1 MIFIR
6 IFVINIVKM
15 TSLTNLCYISI
26 AQTIEE
32 APPMIQEMI
41 VQETSK
47 YMEKKAIK
55 RAKPKAEKKALK
67 KAERLF
73 TENLPDL
80 ISEILSDLMR
90 LMVSP
95 TGEHIDY
102 YSKYSK
108 LPRHVVRCAI
118 RTAEETARTLDNI
131 EVTAFRLYGRQ
142 LCRQCGSCS
151 NPVNMEI
158 GYSSDE
164 EYY

>member
-1 MIFIR
+1 
-6 IFVINIVKM
+6 M
-15 TSLTNLCYISI
+15 TSLTKLCYISI

-41 VQETSK
+41 IQETSK
-47 YMEKKAIK
+47 YMEKKALK
-55 RAKPKAEKKALK
+55 RAKPKAEKKAMK
-67 KAERLF
+67 DAEKLF

-80 ISEILSDLMR
+80 ISEIISDLMH

-95 TGEHIDY
+95 IGEPIDY
-102 YSKYSK
+102 YNKYSK

-131 EVTAFRLYGRQ
+131 EVTAFRLYGHQ
-142 LCRQCGSCS
+142 SCQQCGSS
-151 NPVNMEI
+151 HPLNTNGIELA
-158 GYSSDE
+158 YSSDE